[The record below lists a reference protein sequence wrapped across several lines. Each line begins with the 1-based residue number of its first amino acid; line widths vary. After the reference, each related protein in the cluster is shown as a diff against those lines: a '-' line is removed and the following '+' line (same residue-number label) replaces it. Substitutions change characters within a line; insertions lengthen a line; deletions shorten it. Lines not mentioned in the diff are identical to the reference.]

1 MFCSY
6 YLNRG
11 NTDNG
16 TIILRKI
23 KGICMR
29 KNTKIMS
36 EEEEE
41 KLFHCDEYGY
51 ECCQLRD
58 KLFIIILLMG
68 IAFMIGLNMQ
78 AVIEAVGK

>member
-1 MFCSY
+1 
-6 YLNRG
+6 
-11 NTDNG
+11 
-16 TIILRKI
+16 
-23 KGICMR
+23 MR

-58 KLFIIILLMG
+58 KLFIIMLLIG
-68 IAFMIGLNMQ
+68 ISFMIVLNIQ
-78 AVIEAVGK
+78 AIIEAVGK